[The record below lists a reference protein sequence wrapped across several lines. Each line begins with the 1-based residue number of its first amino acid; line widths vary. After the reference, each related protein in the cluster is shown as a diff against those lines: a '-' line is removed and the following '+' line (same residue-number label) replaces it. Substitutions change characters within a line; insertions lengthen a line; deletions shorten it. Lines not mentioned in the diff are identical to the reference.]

1 MDTQKTLDKIAKSK
15 PSAEIQDKL
24 YEANRMGTAL
34 NILEELTKKYPLST
48 ESETYPVLFMKSFLS
63 TQAILI
69 TKAMYLGIDFSKNEY
84 FLMDLQLG
92 KEYRK

>member
-34 NILEELTKKYPLST
+34 NI
-48 ESETYPVLFMKSFLS
+48 
-63 TQAILI
+63 
-69 TKAMYLGIDFSKNEY
+69 YL
-84 FLMDLQLG
+84 
-92 KEYRK
+92 